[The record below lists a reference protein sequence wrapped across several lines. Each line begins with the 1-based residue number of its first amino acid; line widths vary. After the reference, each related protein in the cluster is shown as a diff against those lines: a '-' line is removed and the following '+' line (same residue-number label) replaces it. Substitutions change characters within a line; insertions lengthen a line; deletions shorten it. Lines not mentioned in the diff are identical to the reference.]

1 MNLDSLIEIYYVV
14 RNNRLR
20 TALTAFSVA
29 WGIFILIVLLG
40 AGRGLKNGAQKQFEA
55 DATNTIWVDAG
66 RTSMAYNG
74 YQPGRQI
81 RLTNEDMELIMK
93 RLGTGI
99 DKKSGTAQG
108 YMMKTMRYGNQKASF
123 MCRSGYADHNYL
135 ENLKVTEGR
144 FINQAD
150 MDQFRKVCVIGQPVK
165 EAFFKNENPIGKYL
179 DVQGIAFEVIG
190 AFYDPG
196 RGDMDRIYIPASTS
210 QKVFNG
216 QNYLDV
222 IWLGTGDLPVEQGSA
237 LAKEIVKLMAARHGF
252 SPDDPNAVSAYNNR
266 ENYERIMQLLTG
278 IGIFIWII
286 GIGTIIAGVV
296 GVSNILMISV
306 KERTKEIGIRKAL
319 GANPFSIV
327 WLIMQESLIITSVAG
342 YTGMVLG
349 VLVLELFKTYV
360 PDSDFFQNPDVDFSV
375 AISATVVLIIA
386 GLLAGFFPAM
396 RAARINPIV
405 ALKDEV

>member
-1 MNLDSLIEIYYVV
+1 MNYDSLIEIYYVV
-14 RNNRLR
+14 RKNKLR

-29 WGIFILIVLLG
+29 WGIFILIILLG
-40 AGRGLKNGAQKQFEA
+40 AGKGLKNGAQKQFES
-55 DATNTIWVDAG
+55 DASNTIWVNG
-66 RTSMAYNG
+66 GKTSVSYAG

-81 RLTNEDMELIMK
+81 KLTNEDMQQILTK
-93 RLGTGI
+93 LSGI
-99 DKKSGTAQG
+99 EKKSGTAQG
-108 YMMKTMRYGNQKASF
+108 FMMKTMRYGKEKASF
-123 MCRSGYADHNYL
+123 MCRSGGPDHDYL

-144 FINQAD
+144 FLNQMD
-150 MDQFRKVCVIGQPVK
+150 MDRFRKVCVIGQPVK
-165 EAFFKNENPIGKYL
+165 EAFFKGESPLGKYI
-179 DVQGIAFEVIG
+179 DVQGIPFEVVG

-196 RGDMDRIYIPASTS
+196 RGDMDRIYIPSTTS

-222 IWLGTGDLPVEQGSA
+222 IWLGTGDLPVAQGTA
-237 LAKEIVKLMAARHGF
+237 LALEIRNLLAARHSF
-252 SPDDPNAVSAYNNR
+252 NPQDRSAVSAFNNR
-266 ENYERIMQLLTG
+266 ENFERIMNMLNG
-278 IGIFIWII
+278 ISVFIWII

-319 GANPFSIV
+319 GANPYSV
-327 WLIMQESLIITSVAG
+327 VSLIMTESLIITALSG

-349 VLVLELFKTYV
+349 VGVLELFKTYV
-360 PDSDFFQNPDVDFSV
+360 PDSDFFKNPEVDFSV
-375 AISATVVLIIA
+375 AISATLVLILA

-396 RAARINPIV
+396 RAASINPVV

>member
-1 MNLDSLIEIYYVV
+1 MNYDSLIEIYYVV
-14 RNNRLR
+14 RNNKLR

-40 AGRGLKNGAQKQFEA
+40 TGRGLRNGTEEQFKA
-55 DATNTIWVDAG
+55 DATNTIWVNG
-66 RTSMAYNG
+66 GKTSMAYNG

-81 RLTNEDMELIMK
+81 RLTNEDMDLILK
-93 RLGTGI
+93 KVNGI

-108 YMMKTMRYGNQKASF
+108 HILKTMRYGNQKATF
-123 MCRSGYADHNYL
+123 NVRSGTSDHGYL
-135 ENLKVTEGR
+135 ENLKITEGR
-144 FINQAD
+144 FLNEND
-150 MDQFRKVCVIGQPVK
+150 MAQFRKVCVIGQPVK
-165 EAFFKNENPIGKYL
+165 DALFKQEYPMGKYI
-179 DVQGIAFEVIG
+179 DVGGIAFEVVGI
-190 AFYDPG
+190 FYDQG
-196 RGDMDRIYIPASTS
+196 RGDMDRIYIPVTTA

-222 IWLGTGDLPVEQGSA
+222 IWLSTGDLPVEVGSA
-237 LAKEIVKLMAARHGF
+237 MAEEIRRLLALRHSF
-252 SPDDPNAVSAYNNR
+252 NPMDKNAVGAFNNR
-266 ENYERIMQLLTG
+266 KEYERVMKMLSG
-278 IGIFIWII
+278 IRVFIWII

-327 WLIMQESLIITSVAG
+327 SLILQESLIITALSG

-349 VLVLELFKTYV
+349 VAALELFKIYV
-360 PDSDFFQNPDVDFSV
+360 PAKDFFKNPEVDFTV
-375 AISATVVLIIA
+375 AISATFILIFA

-396 RAARINPIV
+396 RAARINPV
-405 ALKDEV
+405 TALKDEV

>member
-1 MNLDSLIEIYYVV
+1 MNYDSLIEIYYVV

-40 AGRGLKNGAQKQFEA
+40 AGRGLKNGAQDQFKG
-55 DATNTIWVDAG
+55 DATNTIWING
-66 RTSMAYNG
+66 GKTSMAFNG

-81 RLTNEDMELIMK
+81 KLTNEDMEQILQK
-93 RLGTGI
+93 LPGI
-99 DKKSGTAQG
+99 EKKSGTAEG
-108 YMMKTMRYGNQKASF
+108 RISKTMRYGNQKASF
-123 MCRSGYADHNYL
+123 TLRSGNPDHDYL
-135 ENLKVTEGR
+135 ENLKVIQGR
-144 FINQAD
+144 FLNQRD
-150 MDQFRKVCVIGQPVK
+150 MDLYRKVCVIGQPVK
-165 EAFFKNENPIGKYL
+165 ETLFKNEDPIGKYI
-179 DVQGIAFEVIG
+179 DVQGIPFEVVG
-190 AFYDPG
+190 QFYDPG
-196 RGDMDRIYIPASTS
+196 RGDMDRIYIPVTTS

-222 IWLGTGDLPVEQGSA
+222 IWLGTGDLSVTEGNI
-237 LAKEIVKLMAARHGF
+237 LAEEITKLLAARHSF
-252 SPDDPNAVSAYNNR
+252 NPADRNAANAFNNTQ
-266 ENYERIMQLLTG
+266 NFERIMKMLNG
-278 IGIFIWII
+278 ISIFIWII

-327 WLIMQESLIITSVAG
+327 NLIMQESLIITAVSG

-349 VLVLELFKTYV
+349 VLVLELFKKYV
-360 PDSDFFQNPDVDFSV
+360 PSSDFFRNPEVDFRV
-375 AISATVVLIIA
+375 AISATVVLIFA

-396 RAARINPIV
+396 RAASINPVV

>member
-1 MNLDSLIEIYYVV
+1 MNYDSLIEIYYVV

-29 WGIFILIVLLG
+29 WGIFILIILLG
-40 AGRGLKNGAQKQFEA
+40 AGRGLKNGAQKQFES

-66 RTSMAYNG
+66 KTSMAYNG
-74 YQPGRQI
+74 YQPGRRI

-93 RLGTGI
+93 KLGTNI
-99 DKKSGTAQG
+99 NKHSGTAQG
-108 YMMKTMRYGNQKASF
+108 HMMKTMRHGNEKATF
-123 MCRSGYADHNYL
+123 MCRSGYAEHDYL
-135 ENLKVTEGR
+135 ENLQVTEGR
-144 FINQAD
+144 FLNQAD
-150 MDQFRKVCVIGQPVK
+150 MDLFRKVCVIGQPVK
-165 EAFFKNENPIGKYL
+165 EAFFKNENPIGNYI
-179 DVQGIAFEVIG
+179 DVQGISFEVVG

-237 LAKEIVKLMAARHGF
+237 MAEEVVKLMAARHGF
-252 SPDDPNAVSAYNNR
+252 SPKDQNAVSAYNNR
-266 ENYERIMQLLTG
+266 ENYVRIMNMIEG

-327 WLIMQESLIITSVAG
+327 SLIMQESLIITALSG

-349 VLVLELFKTYV
+349 VLVLEMFKKYV
-360 PDSDFFQNPDVDFSV
+360 PNSDFFQNPDVDFSV
-375 AISATVVLIIA
+375 AISATLVLIFA

-396 RAARINPIV
+396 RAASINPVV